1 MNDILHLSRKGQ
13 ALPPPQQVTQ
23 QHNSMLKKYKYN
35 LVMLVD
41 LYFPS

>member
-1 MNDILHLSRKGQ
+1 MNDILHLSRKWQ

-23 QHNSMLKKYKYN
+23 QRNSILQKYKNN